1 MKPAEKS
8 FPVEAMIADK
18 FGFVPSLHI
27 VANQCVPTPIGC
39 GKDVT
44 FESFRDELSV
54 REFKISGMCQEC
66 QDKFFGGED
75 E

>member
-8 FPVEAMIADK
+8 FGMEAAIADA

-27 VANQCVPTPIGC
+27 VANQCVPAPIGC
-39 GKDVT
+39 GKDIT

-66 QDKFFGGED
+66 QDKFFVEGD

>member
-8 FPVEAMIADK
+8 FGMEAAIADA

-27 VANQCVPTPIGC
+27 VANQCVPAPIGC

-66 QDKFFGGED
+66 QDKFFVED
-75 E
+75 DE

>member
-8 FPVEAMIADK
+8 FGMEASIANA

-27 VANQCVPTPIGC
+27 VANQCVPAPIGC

-44 FESFRDELSV
+44 FDSFRDELSV

-66 QDKFFGGED
+66 QDKFFVED
-75 E
+75 DE

>member
-8 FPVEAMIADK
+8 FGMEAAIADT

-27 VANQCVPTPIGC
+27 VANQCVPAPIGC

-44 FESFRDELSV
+44 FDSFRDELSV

-66 QDKFFGGED
+66 QDKFFVED
-75 E
+75 DE